1 MEEEAWESETGK
13 AENRTLF
20 PLAGTGQAG
29 ETAEGAA
36 ASKPG
41 QGPSPKQQPP

>member
-1 MEEEAWESETGK
+1 MEEEARESETGK

-29 ETAEGAA
+29 EAVA

-41 QGPSPKQQPP
+41 RGPSPKQQPP